1 MAFNGYLIKL
11 GGSTGVE
18 LPMKYIKYETY
29 KITPNQR
36 LDLDTTRDTT
46 GMLHRNVLSH
56 TAMKVEFETIPMD
69 NYNVAA
75 LMTLLRNSFS
85 DSQARKVTLDYYDV
99 ETDAYKT
106 GTFYMP
112 DIQWTI
118 RNVDLRNSDHKVINY
133 NGARLAFIEY

>member
-85 DSQARKVTLDYYDV
+85 DNQARKVTLDYYDV
-99 ETDAYKT
+99 ETDSYKT

-118 RNVDLRNSDHKVINY
+118 RNVDLTGDFGVINY